1 MNNPKS
7 EMRNPHS
14 KIIRILVVEDEPAI
28 CQVCQRILTSEGF
41 EVDIAANG
49 NVAQDM
55 LGKKEYD
62 LCLIDI
68 RTPVMNGKQLYQVII
83 DKYPKLANRVIFATG
98 DVMDGYT
105 QRFLELAGRPYL
117 LKPFTIDEL
126 RDIVRETM
134 RRIVK

>member
-1 MNNPKS
+1 MKS
-7 EMRNPHS
+7 EMSNPHS
-14 KIIRILVVEDEPAI
+14 KIIKILVVEDEPAI
-28 CQVCQRILTSEGF
+28 CQVCRSVLTDEGF
-41 EVDIAANG
+41 EVDTAANG
-49 NVAQDM
+49 DVAQDM
-55 LGKKEYD
+55 LEKKDYD
-62 LCLIDI
+62 LVMIDI

-83 DKYPKLANRVIFATG
+83 GKHPKLANRVIFATG

-134 RRIVK
+134 RRMAK

>member
-14 KIIRILVVEDEPAI
+14 KITRILVVEDEPAI

-83 DKYPKLANRVIFATG
+83 DKYPKLVDRVIFATG
-98 DVMDGYT
+98 DTMDGYT

-134 RRIVK
+134 RRMAK